1 MKKIQAWCSTPLWL
15 ALLLCVHFCAPLG
28 WAQGLNYPNK
38 VAKIIAPYAPG
49 GAVDTLAREIANAY
63 STLLGK
69 TFVVEN
75 HPGAGGNIGL
85 GLLAKSPA
93 DGYTLA
99 IGAANM
105 LVTNRFLYKSLP
117 FDLSKDFVPVAFIGR
132 VPFILV
138 ISANVPADS
147 VKTLL
152 TLMKTKGGNYN
163 YGSSGMGNTAHLFG
177 ELFQLKTGVV
187 MQHIPYKSSAEA
199 LQEVVAGRVQIQFG
213 TPVELLPQISRSSVK
228 ALAVAGSQRLASLPS
243 GPTLLE
249 LGLTGFESPTWF
261 GVIAPSGTPDAVI
274 TLLNEATQKAL
285 NNASVKARL
294 DQAGVQSQ
302 AMSPDEFTRFIN
314 SEVTKWEPIVRD
326 SGAHLNP

>member
-1 MKKIQAWCSTPLWL
+1 MRTSLRQIDRPLQVSLHEKNSSLVFHSTVVGIVVVRSFLRS
-15 ALLLCVHFCAPLG
+15 LG
-28 WAQGLNYPNK
+28 
-38 VAKIIAPYAPG
+38 V
-49 GAVDTLAREIANAY
+49 
-63 STLLGK
+63 
-69 TFVVEN
+69 
-75 HPGAGGNIGL
+75 GAGLELPQQGRQNHCALCTRWSGGHLGTGNRQRVQHPAGQNLCRGKPPRCRWQHWTGAL
-85 GLLAKSPA
+85 GQVSCRWVHLG
-93 DGYTLA
+93 D
-99 IGAANM
+99 
-105 LVTNRFLYKSLP
+105 RC
-117 FDLSKDFVPVAFIGR
+117 SKDFVPVAFIGR

-243 GPTLLE
+243 VPTLLE